1 MIKIE
6 NFHLDKIL
14 LDEKSYKNILIYEV
28 LHKTFIFAESL
39 CIIFDKVNVFIRDY
53 GETKYL
59 VLFETEKYD
68 AIFQRIRYFIG
79 L

>member
-6 NFHLDKIL
+6 NFHLDNFL

-28 LHKTFIFAESL
+28 LQKNFICAESL

-68 AIFQRIRYFIG
+68 AIFHRIRYFIG

>member
-14 LDEKSYKNILIYEV
+14 LDEKSYKNILSYEV

-68 AIFQRIRYFIG
+68 AIFHKIRYFIG

>member
-1 MIKIE
+1 MKFCKK
-6 NFHLDKIL
+6 NFIC
-14 LDEKSYKNILIYEV
+14 
-28 LHKTFIFAESL
+28 AESL
-39 CIIFDKVNVFIRDY
+39 CIIFDKVNVFIRDD

-68 AIFQRIRYFIG
+68 AIFHRIRYFIG

>member
-59 VLFETEKYD
+59 VLFETEKY
-68 AIFQRIRYFIG
+68 FIG